1 MSAMDVVP
9 RVTKRVSQIP
19 LGDLIDDFAAGS
31 IVIPP
36 HQRDYCWKNIK
47 GREQNFILSILRGFP
62 IPSILMSQGRDDRY
76 PTIED
81 GRQRLTAA
89 RRFIE
94 GEFTI
99 NWGTNPT
106 TTYADLS
113 ADDKRIFRSEDITV
127 QTFRGASPADRIRI
141 FDWSQN
147 GAPLSVGER
156 LHAQFETPLV
166 SLVKEALMTP
176 MPDPTDPDYHDVLPG
191 SRLHD
196 RAANTWGRRG
206 DVLNPEPHV
215 HSKDKRRNWLRNA
228 TALISGLVHGPKWA
242 TKKYEPDLIVK
253 PISAERKAAVMADLV
268 RILEIY
274 ERAAEI
280 ETPTKRNGSN
290 NKHFDLGTYTGCILF
305 SLSSKAR
312 YAHDRRQE
320 PLAEHMRVSYD
331 DVYAPNSLAG
341 DEDEWEL
348 IKSTW
353 VDYIVEV
360 RRRLNANPSKTFNS
374 VLEEKIHMDASKARS
389 WTTAR
394 WENGYKRI
402 FGLVVEEHNA
412 EEEEEEYEEEDVS
425 TGSSDVE

>member
-1 MSAMDVVP
+1 MDVVP

-19 LGDLIDDFAAGS
+19 LGDLIDDFVSGS
-31 IVIPP
+31 IEIPP

-76 PTIED
+76 PKIED

-176 MPDPTDPDYHDVLPG
+176 MPDPTDPAYHDVLPG

-228 TALISGLVHGPKWA
+228 TALISGLVHGPAWA
-242 TKKYEPDLIVK
+242 TKKYEPGLIVK
-253 PISAERKAAVMADLV
+253 QISDETKAAVRADLV

-280 ETPTKRNGSN
+280 EPPTKRNGSP

-312 YAHDRRQE
+312 SLHDREQ
-320 PLAEHMRVSYD
+320 AELYPGEDVKDKRISYD
-331 DVYAPNSLAG
+331 DVYVPNSLDG
-341 DEDEWEL
+341 DEDEWEM

-353 VDYIVEV
+353 VEYIVEV
-360 RRRLNANPSKTFNS
+360 RTRLNDYPSKTFKS
-374 VLEEKIHMDASKARS
+374 VLEEKIHKDASKARS
-389 WTTAR
+389 WTTDR
-394 WENGYKRI
+394 WENGFKRV
-402 FGLVVEEHNA
+402 FGLVVDEDNVEA
-412 EEEEEEYEEEDVS
+412 E
-425 TGSSDVE
+425 